1 MFSALRQG
9 SVIYILEKGENPTL
23 KVGQIVSITQPNYS
37 NNFLMNGSTI
47 DINAKV
53 GDQNMDF
60 KNVPSSQST
69 ATYNNVII
77 AETKELMSN
86 EVDNMLQS
94 SKSIVDSV
102 TYHNNVIASC
112 ENILKELN
120 PRFAK
125 EKERD
130 EDITNLKDKMGR
142 YDLNKCLMFI
152 LFLDIGHLLFI
163 FVILIN

>member
-9 SVIYILEKGENPTL
+9 SVIYILEKVENPTL

-130 EDITNLKDKMGR
+130 EDITNLKDKMGGIESKM
-142 YDLNKCLMFI
+142 DQI
-152 LFLDIGHLLFI
+152 LTLLSKEKTK
-163 FVILIN
+163 

>member
-9 SVIYILEKGENPTL
+9 SVIYILEKGENPSL
-23 KVGQIVSITQPNYS
+23 KVGQVVSITQPSYS

-47 DINAKV
+47 DISVKV
-53 GDQNMDF
+53 GKQNMDF
-60 KNVPSSQST
+60 KNVPSSQSVT
-69 ATYNNVII
+69 NYNNVII
-77 AETKELMSN
+77 TETKELMSS

-102 TYHNNVIASC
+102 AYHNNVISSC
-112 ENILKELN
+112 ENILKDLN

-130 EDITNLKDKMGR
+130 EDISNLKNKIGGIESKMDK
-142 YDLNKCLMFI
+142 I
-152 LFLDIGHLLFI
+152 LTLLSKEGTK
-163 FVILIN
+163 

>member
-23 KVGQIVSITQPNYS
+23 KIGQVVSITQPSYS
-37 NNFLMNGSTI
+37 NNFLVNGSTI
-47 DINAKV
+47 DINVKV

-69 ATYNNVII
+69 VTYNNAII
-77 AETKELMSN
+77 TETKELMSN

-102 TYHNNVIASC
+102 TYHTNVISSC

-130 EDITNLKDKMGR
+130 EDISNLKDKMGGIESKM
-142 YDLNKCLMFI
+142 DQI
-152 LFLDIGHLLFI
+152 LTLLSKEKTK
-163 FVILIN
+163 